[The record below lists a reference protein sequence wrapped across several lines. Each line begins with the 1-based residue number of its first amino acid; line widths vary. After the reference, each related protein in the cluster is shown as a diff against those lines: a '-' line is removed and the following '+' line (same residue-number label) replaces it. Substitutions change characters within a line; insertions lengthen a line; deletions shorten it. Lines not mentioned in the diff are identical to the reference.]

1 VEVEDLLPRIT
12 PVVDPDGVTTFR
24 DTGLLGYGAR
34 HLEEALDHAVGKVP
48 DLLQVGD
55 VLPGDD
61 EEMDGG
67 LAIYVS
73 EGQHIV
79 LVVDHLG
86 VYFPSRYF
94 TEYAVSLAHSTFSSS
109 I

>member
-1 VEVEDLLPRIT
+1 MEDLLPRVT
-12 PVVDPDGVTTFR
+12 AVVDPDGVTTLR
-24 DTGLLGYGAR
+24 DAGLFGHGAR
-34 HLEEALDHAVGKVP
+34 HLEEALYHAVGEFP

-61 EEMDGG
+61 EEVYGG

-86 VYFPSRYF
+86 
-94 TEYAVSLAHSTFSSS
+94 A
-109 I
+109 